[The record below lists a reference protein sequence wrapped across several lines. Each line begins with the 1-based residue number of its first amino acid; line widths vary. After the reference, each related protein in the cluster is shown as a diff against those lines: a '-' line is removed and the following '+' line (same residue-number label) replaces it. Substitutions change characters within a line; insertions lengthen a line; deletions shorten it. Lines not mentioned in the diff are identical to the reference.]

1 MAATRI
7 GILSDTH
14 FSHPSELFKAHVA
27 NCFSGVS
34 MVFHAG
40 DLTSANVLE
49 AFQGKNIVAVH
60 GNMCDASS
68 RSKFPPVQ
76 HLEIN
81 GFKIVLTHGHN
92 YGYQNIEDRLFTEFA
107 EADCIVYGHT
117 HSPVCHKTG
126 GIFFINPGSFTM
138 SRRVGSPGTYAIL
151 EIGKELHGQIHQVP
165 VLT

>member
-1 MAATRI
+1 M
-7 GILSDTH
+7 SDTH
-14 FSHPSELFKAHVA
+14 LTHPSELFKAQIA
-27 NCFSGVS
+27 NCFSDVA

-40 DLTSANVLE
+40 DLTSGDVMD
-49 AFQGKNIVAVH
+49 AFSGREVVAVC

-81 GFKIVLTHGHN
+81 GFKIVLTHGHS

-117 HSPVCHKTG
+117 HSPVCHKSG
-126 GIFFINPGSFTM
+126 GILFINPGSFNM
-138 SRRVGSPGTYAIL
+138 AGRFGSPGTYAIL
-151 EIGKELHGQIHQVP
+151 EIDQELHAQIHQVP
-165 VLT
+165 DLT

>member
-14 FSHPSELFKAHVA
+14 SSHPSELFIAHVA
-27 NCFSGVS
+27 NCFSDVS

-49 AFQGKNIVAVH
+49 AFKDKEVFAVH

-68 RSKFPPVQ
+68 RSKLPPVQ

-81 GFKIVLTHGHN
+81 NFKIVLTHGHS
-92 YGYQNIEDRLFTEFA
+92 YGYHNIEDRLFTEFA

-117 HSPVCHKTG
+117 HSPVCHETG
-126 GIFFINPGSFTM
+126 GILFINPGSFTM
-138 SRRVGSPGTYAIL
+138 SGRFGASGTYAIL
-151 EIGKELHGQIHQVP
+151 EIDKELHGQIHKVP
-165 VLT
+165 DI